1 MNELI
6 RKILM
11 YIGILFLVY
20 GLIVIS
26 LIGTGGVFNFF
37 FPVSGAILIVL
48 SFLMAFM
55 DQKMFTIIC
64 AVLIGVFIIFAAV
77 ESMIISHSFKEPFKG
92 ADYVIVLGSQIRNDG
107 PSIDYQAR
115 LDKAYEYLIDNPDT
129 KVITTGAKG
138 DNEPIS
144 EAQGGKDYL
153 LKKGI
158 DSSRIIVEDQ
168 SYNTLQNLNN
178 TRRIIENDTDK
189 KDVKVVI
196 VSAIYHLYRAS
207 YIADKIGFKNISSTG
222 GHGLWVLLPQYFTR
236 EFFGMV
242 KEWIVLR

>member
-1 MNELI
+1 MNEVI

-11 YIGILFLVY
+11 YIGIIFLIY
-20 GLIVIS
+20 GLIVLA

-37 FPVSGAILIVL
+37 FPVSGIILIAL
-48 SFLMAFM
+48 SFLMIRM
-55 DQKMFTIIC
+55 DQKTFMITCMALFGI
-64 AVLIGVFIIFAAV
+64 FIIFALL
-77 ESMIISHSFKEPFKG
+77 EGKIISHSFKDPEKD

-115 LDKAYEYLIDNPDT
+115 LDKAYEYLIENPET

-144 EAQGGKDYL
+144 EAKGGKDYL
-153 LKKGI
+153 IRKGI
-158 DSSRIIVEDQ
+158 NSSRIIVEDQ

-178 TRRIIENDTDK
+178 AKRIIESDPDK
-189 KDVKVVI
+189 KDARIVI

-207 YIADKIGFKNISSTG
+207 YIAEKIGYENISSTG
-222 GHGLWVLLPQYFTR
+222 GHGLVILLPQYFTR
-236 EFFGMV
+236 EFFGMI